1 MKKLFALLLVST
13 LLLSLFVFPVGVSAA
28 GTETAETHVVDIGV
42 DDETVSYGGKN
53 YSVIRTA
60 SEFIN
65 MQQYVGASVANY
77 TYVVLA
83 NDIDFN
89 GVTLTPVSTTGN
101 TNGYSVI
108 GQGEKLHHLTLEGN
122 GYTLKNVILNF
133 SNDGSSLFPT
143 STYRTSTVRHI
154 TIEATC
160 NITGKN
166 CGVLYGHTTTNSTKT
181 VSEYVTLDLKVD
193 QVAQGFGGFIG
204 LNQATSGATFTGCTV
219 KGSADFS
226 VDAVQNGG
234 FIGRC
239 TQSAT
244 FTNCSSALNITSYNN
259 RKGGYIGSA
268 EATISFTDCSATGT
282 YYEMGSTSNGS
293 KHLSGFVGGAWN
305 ANAKLTFSNCT
316 SGVII
321 NGSHQNGGFVGVMN
335 DANATATFTDCTF
348 NGTIFTAL
356 NAGGF
361 VGEANAAN
369 VTINTS
375 ISSGKVV
382 AARSGDAYAVST
394 NKTPNINIDASSEAA
409 NTASVTQYE
418 ETDNSERI
426 LSGEISYL
434 LSEAQIAAG
443 IPENRLYGLNIGV
456 VEGAPE
462 IGAPR
467 VYKIDTKHSDA
478 FYTNDYT
485 GIEEVSGNEGKPAG
499 SYQLKAGAA
508 DGTEDLRLI
517 LAIDAENLPLITSL
531 SLNVQFGVVGGGTRK
546 LTCDLGDVA
555 IYWSVLG
562 GDKVYEAADGYVLMA
577 VVISDIPTAEWD
589 RSVDVSLTVNAEAAE
604 IYNYALNFDVAALAS

>member
-65 MQQYVGASVANY
+65 MQQYVGASTANY

-122 GYTLKNVILNF
+122 GYTLKNMTLNF
-133 SNDGSSLFPT
+133 STTGSGLFPT

-160 NITGKN
+160 NITGAN
-166 CGVLYGHTTTNSTKT
+166 CGVLYGNTTTTSTKT
-181 VSEYVTLDLKVD
+181 VSEYVTLDLNVN

-204 LNQATSGATFTGCTV
+204 YNQAESGAIFTGCTV
-219 KGSADFS
+219 KGTADFS
-226 VDAVQNGG
+226 VSAVQNGG

-244 FTNCSSALNITSYNN
+244 FTNCSSALDITSYNN

-268 EATISFTDCSATGT
+268 EATISFTNCSATGI
-282 YYEMGSTSNGS
+282 YYETGTTNNAS
-293 KHLSGFVGGAWN
+293 KHLSGFIGGAWN
-305 ANAKLTFSNCT
+305 ANAKLTFNNCT
-316 SGVII
+316 SGVVI

-335 DANATATFTDCTF
+335 NPSATATFTDCTF
-348 NGTIFTAL
+348 NGTIFTAHD
-356 NAGGF
+356 AGGF
-361 VGEANAAN
+361 VGEANAAK
-369 VTINTS
+369 VTVNTS
-375 ISSGKVV
+375 ASSGKVV
-382 AARSGDAYAVST
+382 AARNGNAYAYSSSA
-394 NKTPNINIDASSEAA
+394 TPNITVDDSSVSA
-409 NTASVTQYE
+409 NTATITQYGE
-418 ETDNSERI
+418 AESGARI

-434 LSEAQIAAG
+434 LSVAQVAAG
-443 IPENRLYGLNIGV
+443 IPENCLYGFNIGAAT
-456 VEGAPE
+456 GSPQ
-462 IGAPR
+462 IGQPR

-478 FYTNDYT
+478 FYSNDYT

-517 LAIDAENLPLITSL
+517 LSIDSENLPLITDL
-531 SLNVQFGVVGGGTRK
+531 ALQIKLGTTDGKQK
-546 LTCDLGDVA
+546 LLACDLENIA

-577 VVISDIPTAEWD
+577 VVISDIPTADWD

-604 IYNYALNFDVAALAS
+604 FYNYAMNFNIDKLAS